1 MSDKKDLSKSPKD
14 TGGPVV
20 KTGPTRGENR
30 SRNDDG
36 QWRKKRSDSG
46 TEKKK
51 SRCYLTSAACAHMGL
66 PDDCAELQSLRAFRD
81 EVLMATDHGQR
92 LVHRYY
98 EIAPAVANQLK
109 DPAELDEIWSTIQ
122 QCIYAI
128 SQQKHNEAVC
138 LYSAMTNKLVLKY
151 AARGA

>member
-1 MSDKKDLSKSPKD
+1 MSDKKDSSKSPKD

-46 TEKKK
+46 IEKKK

-66 PDDCAELQSLRAFRD
+66 PDDCAELQTLRAFRD

-98 EIAPAVANQLK
+98 EIAPAIAVQLN
-109 DPAELDEIWSTIQ
+109 DSAELDQIWATIQ
-122 QCIYAI
+122 QCTSAI
-128 SQQKHNEAVC
+128 SRQNHEEAVC
-138 LYSAMTNKLVLKY
+138 LYSAMTNDLFLKY
-151 AARGA
+151 GARGA